1 MNPLVAFFRW
11 LLQGPGITTLFTG
24 AFLVSSAL
32 AVIASSHQTRNMYRE
47 IQMLQQEQDNL
58 QSEYEKLLL
67 EQSALANNGRVYQV
81 ARGELNMIPPA
92 LSKIV
97 LVEKK

>member
-1 MNPLVAFFRW
+1 
-11 LLQGPGITTLFTG
+11 
-24 AFLVSSAL
+24 
-32 AVIASSHQTRNMYRE
+32 
-47 IQMLQQEQDNL
+47 MLQQEQDNL

>member
-1 MNPLVAFFRW
+1 MNPVAAFFRW
-11 LLQGPGITTLFTG
+11 IWLGPSFMILFVG

-47 IQMLQQEQDNL
+47 IQVLQQEQDNL

-81 ARGELNMIPPA
+81 ARGELNMIPPD

>member
-1 MNPLVAFFRW
+1 MNPLGAFFRW
-11 LLQGPGITTLFTG
+11 IWRGPNIMTLFVG

-47 IQMLQQEQDNL
+47 IQVLQQEQDNL

-67 EQSALANNGRVYQV
+67 EQSALANNERVHQV
-81 ARGELNMIPPA
+81 ARSELNMIPPD
-92 LSKIV
+92 LSKII
-97 LVEKK
+97 LVKKK